1 MDENPYKAPQT
12 DCSLRTHRS
21 PQPLKFDKLGFLAHL
36 FFMASAALVNISI
49 EAAISCFVATLI
61 CIGLGKRK

>member
-12 DCSLRTHRS
+12 DCNPVIHRS
-21 PQPLKFDKLGFLAHL
+21 PKPLKFDMPDFLAHI
-36 FFMASAALVNISI
+36 FFMAAAALVNIYI
-49 EAAISCFVATLI
+49 EAAISCLVATLI